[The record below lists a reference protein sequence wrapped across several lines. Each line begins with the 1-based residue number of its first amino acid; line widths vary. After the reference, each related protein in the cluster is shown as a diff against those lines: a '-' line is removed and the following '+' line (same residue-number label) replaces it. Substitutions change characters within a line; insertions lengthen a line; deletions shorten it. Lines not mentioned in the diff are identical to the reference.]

1 MALFTASLNSGSNG
15 NCYYVGNSKEAVL
28 IDAGLSCKET
38 EKRMARMGL
47 KIQSVKAIFISHEH
61 TDHIR
66 GVEVL
71 SRKHRIPVYMTEL
84 TKLSGGLTI
93 DPLLYNSFMSHK
105 TVTIGSL
112 QVVPFSKE
120 HDAAEPFS
128 FVIRGNDITIGVM
141 TDIGRACANVV
152 KYFKECHAVYLE
164 SNYDTDMLMN
174 GHYPVYLKKRISSD
188 KGHLSNHQ
196 ASELFQKHKPDF
208 MSHVFLSHLSAE
220 NNDPQKA
227 ASFFTGIAG
236 NTQVIVVSRHKETE
250 LFCISASGEQKEAMP
265 GVQIGLF

>member
-1 MALFTASLNSGSNG
+1 MSLFTASLNSGSNG
-15 NCYYVGNSKEAVL
+15 NCYYVGNAREAVL

-38 EKRMARMGL
+38 EKRMGRMGL

-61 TDHIR
+61 SDHIR

-71 SRKHRIPVYMTEL
+71 SRKHKIPVYITEL
-84 TKLSGGLTI
+84 TKLSGGLMI
-93 DPLLYNSFMSHK
+93 EEDLYNSFSPHK
-105 TVTIGSL
+105 SVTIGSL

-128 FVIRGNDITIGVM
+128 FIVRHNDITVGVM

-152 KYFKECHAVYLE
+152 KYFKECHAVFLE
-164 SNYDTDMLMN
+164 SNYDHDMLMN
-174 GHYPVYLKKRISSD
+174 GHYPFYLKKRISSD

-196 ASELFQKHKPDF
+196 AAELFRDHKPDF

-227 ASFFTGIAG
+227 ASFFTSIAG
-236 NTQVIVVSRHKETE
+236 NTQVVVASRHKESE
-250 LFCISASGEQKEAMP
+250 LFCISAPGKEAEAMP
-265 GVQIGLF
+265 GVQMGLF

>member
-1 MALFTASLNSGSNG
+1 MSLFTASLNSGSNG
-15 NCYYVGNSKEAVL
+15 NCYYVGNANEAVL

-61 TDHIR
+61 SDHIR

-71 SRKHRIPVYMTEL
+71 SRKHKIPVYITEL

-93 DPLLYNSFMSHK
+93 EAELCNSFSSHK
-105 TVTIGSL
+105 TIIIGSL
-112 QVVPFSKE
+112 SVIPFSKE

-128 FVIRGNDITIGVM
+128 FVVKNNDITIGVI
-141 TDIGRACANVV
+141 TDIGRACVNVV
-152 KYFKECHAVYLE
+152 KYFKECHAVFLE

-174 GHYPVYLKKRISSD
+174 GHYPIYLKKRISSD
-188 KGHLSNHQ
+188 KGHLSNQQ
-196 ASELFQKHKPDF
+196 AAELFRDHKPDF

-227 ASFFTGIAG
+227 ASFFTSIAG
-236 NTQVIVVSRHKETE
+236 NTEIIVASRHKESE
-250 LFCISASGEQKEAMP
+250 LFCISAPGKEKEVMP
-265 GVQIGLF
+265 GVQMGLF

>member
-15 NCYYVGNSKEAVL
+15 NCYYVGNTKEAVL

-38 EKRMARMGL
+38 EKRMSRMGL
-47 KIQSVKAIFISHEH
+47 RIQLVKAIFITHEH
-61 TDHIR
+61 SDHIK

-71 SRKHRIPVYMTEL
+71 SKKYNIPVYITEL
-84 TKLSGGLTI
+84 TKFSGGLSIAPELTC
-93 DPLLYNSFMSHK
+93 SFIPHK
-105 TVTIGSL
+105 AVDIGTL
-112 QVVPFSKE
+112 QVIPFNKQ

-128 FVIRGNDITIGVM
+128 FVVRNNGITVGVM
-141 TDIGRACANVV
+141 TDLGRACSNVI

-164 SNYDTDMLMN
+164 SNYDTDMLMK
-174 GHYPVYLKKRISSD
+174 GHYPVYLKNRISSD

-196 ASELFQKHKPDF
+196 ASELFRDHKPEF

-236 NTQVIVVSRHKETE
+236 NTQVIVASRHKETE
-250 LFCISASGEQKEAMP
+250 LFCITASEEPKEAMP
-265 GVQIGLF
+265 GVQMGLF